1 MVSEEK
7 YFMDFIVKII
17 ALFVFTLLAISVALL
32 FSEYLDYRLTHEMIE
47 QGYSI
52 DEIEE
57 VMENRTRVFH

>member
-17 ALFVFTLLAISVALL
+17 ALFVFTLLAISVVLF

>member
-17 ALFVFTLLAISVALL
+17 ALFVFTLLAISVVLF

-57 VMENRTRVFH
+57 MMEN

>member
-7 YFMDFIVKII
+7 YYMDFTVKII
-17 ALFVFTLLAISVALL
+17 ALIVFMLLAITVVLF
-32 FSEYLDYRLTHEMIE
+32 FSEYLDYRLKHEMIE

-57 VMENRTRVFH
+57 MMEN

>member
-7 YFMDFIVKII
+7 YYMDFTVKII
-17 ALFVFTLLAISVALL
+17 ALIVFMLLSISAFLL
-32 FSEYLDYRLTHEMIE
+32 FSDYLDYRLKHEMIE

>member
-7 YFMDFIVKII
+7 YFMDFIVKIV
-17 ALFVFTLLAISVALL
+17 ALFVFTLLAISVSLL

-57 VMENRTRVFH
+57 MMEN